1 MPTVAWPRRSLT
13 TFGWT
18 FAPRRSVACV
28 CRSFIQFPTRS
39 MPWSLFWPVVAWAA
53 WRRLRRARRSGA
65 GAGLAIPPRVGRRD
79 VHLLLDLRREARTL
93 HGARHAGGSTPHRRR
108 TARAPR
114 AMLRC
119 AALVDRWRG
128 RRRDRRGE
136 RRRRARH
143 PPTRR

>member
-28 CRSFIQFPTRS
+28 CRSFIQFPR
-39 MPWSLFWPVVAWAA
+39 PLDALESLLACRRVGRVAPG
-53 WRRLRRARRSGA
+53 LRRARRSGA

-93 HGARHAGGSTPHRRR
+93 HGARHAGRSAPPRRR
-108 TARAPR
+108 SRHAPPAILRPAALAAPR
-114 AMLRC
+114 R
-119 AALVDRWRG
+119 
-128 RRRDRRGE
+128 
-136 RRRRARH
+136 
-143 PPTRR
+143 